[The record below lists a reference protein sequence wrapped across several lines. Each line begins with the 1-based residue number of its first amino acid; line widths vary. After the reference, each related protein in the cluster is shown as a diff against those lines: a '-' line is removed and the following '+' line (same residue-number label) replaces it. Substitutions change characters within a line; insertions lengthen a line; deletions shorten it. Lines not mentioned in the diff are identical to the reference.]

1 MKLFKEKL
9 KTSGRR
15 RKLAIFG
22 ETPRADW
29 HVVLVIGA
37 LAIAAGLVYAEAR
50 LSAVEDAI
58 ALGELRPGGE
68 DALLAPAAADV
79 VAAMDARGP
88 SPIAAAAPTASAA
101 TAPTIHAVRRGRRG
115 IAESGGSA
123 PERERPLP
131 SSVEEEWLG
140 SSSPGLVV
148 VTTGVAP
155 VAPPA

>member
-88 SPIAAAAPTASAA
+88 SPIAAAAPTASSTVA
-101 TAPTIHAVRRGRRG
+101 
-115 IAESGGSA
+115 
-123 PERERPLP
+123 
-131 SSVEEEWLG
+131 SS
-140 SSSPGLVV
+140 
-148 VTTGVAP
+148 T
-155 VAPPA
+155 PAGT